1 MFRIQNKTV
10 VTVCVRAFC
19 VSTRA
24 PLFSALT
31 RNVGLQQRQSF
42 ACQCRVMFRLDLL
55 GLTNE
60 ELDGAGVQFGFGRA
74 QLHVVNDC
82 IPQLVGPQL
91 GDLCQLPPERRRI
104 SYPVEQRDGVLSH
117 TVRRPKILHE
127 PADVLCVG
135 LVL

>member
-10 VTVCVRAFC
+10 VTVCVRAFF
-19 VSTRA
+19 VSNQA
-24 PLFSALT
+24 PLFSELT

-42 ACQCRVMFRLDLL
+42 ACRCRVMFRLDLL
-55 GLTNE
+55 GLTSE
-60 ELDGAGVQFGFGRA
+60 EMDGVQFGFGRA

-82 IPQLVGPQL
+82 TPQLVGPQL
-91 GDLCQLPPERRRI
+91 GDFCHPPPERRRI
-104 SYPVEQRDGVLSH
+104 SHPVEQRDGVLSH
-117 TVRRPKILHE
+117 TVRWPKVPHE